1 MVVDKFYDALPRQQ
15 PYLIDSTEGPNY
27 DDLEEWDDYGLVRT
41 NDLLT
46 LWARGDPGAT
56 IKWHSHAP
64 DFYQVLVT
72 IKGRCRWTYKD
83 NDGNERSVEAGPG
96 ETLFLPGGCENK
108 VEVVSDEEHVH
119 LTIAPRLSMSRME
132 YVVKEGGYQRKTDFS
147 KHAALVYDN
156 INDREVHVEKD
167 AILNMDEIEQRKA
180 AEGAKT
186 DGSGS
191 QAAEHESEATE
202 HEE

>member
-15 PYLIDSTEGPNY
+15 PYLIDSTSGPNY

-83 NDGNERSVEAGPG
+83 NDGEERSIEAGPG
-96 ETLFLPGGCENK
+96 ETIFLPGGCENK

-132 YVVKEGGYQRKTDFS
+132 YVVREGGYRRKTDFS

-156 INDREVHVEKD
+156 INDREIHVEED
-167 AILNMDEIEQRKA
+167 AIMNMDEIEQRRA
-180 AEGAKT
+180 AEGAKADGGESDDT
-186 DGSGS
+186 DADSP
-191 QAAEHESEATE
+191 TE
-202 HEE
+202 E

>member
-1 MVVDKFYDALPRQQ
+1 MVVEKFYDALPTQQ
-15 PYLIDSTEGPNY
+15 PYLIDSQKGPNY

-83 NDGNERSVEAGPG
+83 NDGEERFVEAGPG
-96 ETLFLPGGCENK
+96 ETIFLPGGCENK

-132 YVVKEGGYQRKTDFS
+132 YVVKDGGYRRKTDFS

-156 INDREVHVEKD
+156 INDRPVHVHED
-167 AILNMDEIEQRKA
+167 AIINMDEVNERTN
-180 AEGAKT
+180 GT
-186 DGSGS
+186 D
-191 QAAEHESEATE
+191 ESDGDADEPEATQE
-202 HEE
+202 P

>member
-15 PYLIDSTEGPNY
+15 PYLIDSTSGPNY

-83 NDGNERSVEAGPG
+83 NDGEERSIEAGPG
-96 ETLFLPGGCENK
+96 ETIFLPGGCENK

-132 YVVKEGGYQRKTDFS
+132 YVVREGGYRRKTDFS

-156 INDREVHVEKD
+156 INDREIHIEED
-167 AILNMDEIEQRKA
+167 AIMNMDEIEQRRA
-180 AEGAKT
+180 AEGAKADGGESDDT
-186 DGSGS
+186 DADSP
-191 QAAEHESEATE
+191 TE
-202 HEE
+202 E